1 VADFKFEGLT
11 IERLIAHTIFARG
24 KDKEAIPPHTSDSL
38 IQLPPETL
46 GLIQI
51 RITDALGSKSHGI
64 ETEIGKSDSGSFMQ
78 TAASMIHM
86 DEGEFIKHSQKFAE
100 ELTEAQTNPRWP
112 GGILI
117 ILSGKVGGQ
126 QWPFLAVIK
135 AETDKGLNVE
145 EAANGQ
151 VSLTLVKRML
161 LSETQRLY
169 KIGVLIEMSFHAA
182 TADGFSPG
190 NYRSFLFD
198 HLLTATETRNAAAYF
213 YDSFLGMKITGSS
226 KHQTRIFYEESKS
239 FINGMQ
245 VEAHEKYELLE
256 ALRSELRSN
265 NGTISISSFA
275 SEHLPEDYANEY
287 QTALVSAGLPN
298 QAIVKDPEYIKAKLR
313 RPRKLKFTS
322 GVQIQAPPGVD
333 VSEHVEVSPSED
345 GYTNVKIKGV
355 IEEQE

>member
-1 VADFKFEGLT
+1 MFKFEGLT

-24 KDKEAIPPHTSDSL
+24 NDKEAIPPHTSNSL
-38 IQLPPETL
+38 IHIAPETL
-46 GLIQI
+46 SLIQI

-64 ETEIGKSDSGSFMQ
+64 ETEIAKSDPASFMQ
-78 TAASMIHM
+78 TAASMIHKG
-86 DEGEFIKHSQKFAE
+86 DPEFIDLSKGLAE
-100 ELTEAQTNPRWP
+100 QLTEAQTNPRWP
-112 GGILI
+112 GGVVIV
-117 ILSGKVGGQ
+117 LSGKVGSQ
-126 QWPFLAVIK
+126 QWPFLALIK
-135 AETDKGLNVE
+135 AETDKGLNME
-145 EAANGQ
+145 EANNGQ
-151 VSLTLVKRML
+151 VTLTLIQRML

-169 KIGVLIEMSFHAA
+169 KIGILVETSFHAA

-198 HLLTATETRNAAAYF
+198 HLLTTTETRSAAAYF
-213 YDSFLGMKITGSS
+213 YDAFLGMKITGSS
-226 KHQTRIFYEESKS
+226 KHQTRIFYEESKN

-245 VEAHEKYELLE
+245 AEATEKYQYLE

-265 NGTISISSFA
+265 SGTISISSFA
-275 SEHLPEDYANEY
+275 SEHLPDECASEY
-287 QTALVSAGLPN
+287 KAALISAGLPD
-298 QAIVKDPEYIKAKLR
+298 QAIVKDPEYIKAKLK